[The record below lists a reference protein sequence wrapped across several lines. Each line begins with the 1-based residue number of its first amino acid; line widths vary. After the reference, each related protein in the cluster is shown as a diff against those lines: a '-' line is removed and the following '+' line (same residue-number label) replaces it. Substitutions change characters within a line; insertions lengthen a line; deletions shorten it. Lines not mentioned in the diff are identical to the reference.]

1 MLNKFL
7 TIFLLLVSVFRTYG
21 QLTPEQMSY
30 GNITDGDG
38 APSDSTDQRKEV
50 LTMVEKMP
58 IFPGGEQAMLRFL
71 SDSLRYPEEARNKN
85 IQGKVY
91 VRFIVTP
98 AGDVS
103 NVEVIRGLP
112 EGLSEEAIRVVK
124 LMPKWIPGSQFG
136 KNVPVQFTLPI
147 SFVLK

>member
-1 MLNKFL
+1 MFSKFL
-7 TIFLLLVSVFRTYG
+7 TIFLLLISVFSTYG
-21 QLTPEQMSY
+21 QLTPEQMSD
-30 GNITDGDG
+30 GNLTVV
-38 APSDSTDQRKEV
+38 APSDTTDQRKEV

-58 IFPGGEQAMLRFL
+58 IFPGGEQAILRFL

>member
-7 TIFLLLVSVFRTYG
+7 TISLLLISVFRTYG
-21 QLTPEQMSY
+21 QLTPKQMSD
-30 GNITDGDG
+30 GNLTVV
-38 APSDSTDQRKEV
+38 APSDTTDQRKEV